1 LTDYSHGE
9 NTGETT
15 AGVKLIFLEKIE
27 KNLFLK
33 KSICGE
39 N

>member
-1 LTDYSHGE
+1 LQAGHLCNGQNS
-9 NTGETT
+9 GETT

-27 KNLFLK
+27 KNLFLG
-33 KSICGE
+33 SV